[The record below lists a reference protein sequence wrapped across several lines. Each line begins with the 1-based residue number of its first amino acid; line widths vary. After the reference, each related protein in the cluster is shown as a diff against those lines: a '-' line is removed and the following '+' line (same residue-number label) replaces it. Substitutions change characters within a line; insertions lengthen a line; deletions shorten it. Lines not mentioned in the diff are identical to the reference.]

1 MGCDR
6 MTTSVQFSNI
16 VQNDLPSHRGELEF
30 ASQILPCLPKDAKI
44 WFNLQL
50 PGCKEIDALLLHPEY
65 GCLLIEV
72 KSKPLRMVKHF
83 NLYTCEFEG
92 QDSTLH
98 PLKQAL
104 HAVYPLKQ
112 RIEDYGF
119 RAPWIRST
127 AALPQI
133 SRDAFTEKFNPYPDE
148 KSAIGDQI
156 SGMIFADDVRSSQH
170 FEDLLQRLVRTPPI
184 GSVPAKVKFDFEE
197 AYRSLSKVLGTEQVT
212 SSSEGSVQGAKL
224 IGQFHIEPK
233 KPRKDTIRNFTTP
246 GQRGAVVINGLPGAG
261 KTQALL
267 DIAVS
272 HAEAGRNALF
282 VCYNKVLAT
291 RFRQDMDAL
300 ETVSAETKGRVLIA
314 DIYDLYTALNDD
326 FMKAT
331 YAKFFETIC
340 VDESQDLYHLGKRQ
354 DLLELIDGVV
364 ADDAE
369 WFYAY
374 GRDQELYGTAP
385 ERVRQA
391 LQKPENVQELRRPA
405 RSATD
410 SFRES
415 VFSQVG
421 FDYSFDPARAETAA
435 KDMLRRI
442 QGDETLSDSTYRQ
455 AVQSVQV
462 TKFSR
467 STSVEDYEK
476 LLTDELQ
483 KVEELGAPRDLMLL
497 FPRTDRDLTGRELV
511 VQALKRLEVP
521 YLDQVIPAN
530 RRERLQPGHV
540 RLVTVHSSRGLQA
553 TRTILFA
560 PHLMTTN
567 PQNEDATVWNST
579 VPYIALSRAMNGT
592 HIVEF
597 SDEEPSPFQNYVN
610 SCREAYG
617 QLLLKQLMGL

>member
-1 MGCDR
+1 MY
-6 MTTSVQFSNI
+6 SALA
-16 VQNDLPSHRGELEF
+16 QNDLPTHRGEREF
-30 ASQILPCLPKDAKI
+30 ATQILQCLPKEAKI

-50 PGCKEIDALLLHPEY
+50 PGCKEIDALLLHPEH

-72 KSKPLRMVKHF
+72 KSKPLTMVKHF
-83 NLYTCEFEG
+83 NLHTCEFEG

-98 PLKQAL
+98 PLKQAI

-127 AALPQI
+127 AALPVI
-133 SRDAFTEKFNPYPDE
+133 SRENFTKKFNPHPDV

-156 SGMIFADDVRSSQH
+156 SGMIFAEDLRSDLH
-170 FEDLLQRLVRTPPI
+170 FEDLLLRLVKTPPI
-184 GSVPAKVKFDFEE
+184 GSSPAKVKFNFEE
-197 AYRSLSKVLGTEQVT
+197 TYHCLSKVLDTELT
-212 SSSEGSVQGAKL
+212 SSSAEPSAEPAKL
-224 IGQFHIEPK
+224 VGQFQIQPRR
-233 KPRKDTIRNFTTP
+233 PRKDTIRSFTTP
-246 GQRGAVVINGLPGAG
+246 GHRGAVVINGLPGAG

-314 DIYDLYTALNDD
+314 DIYDLHSALNDE
-326 FMKAT
+326 FMSAT

-340 VDESQDLYHLGKRQ
+340 VDESQDLYHLGERL
-354 DLLELIDGVV
+354 DLLKLIDGVV

-374 GRDQELYGTAP
+374 GRDQELYGVAP
-385 ERVRQA
+385 ERVLEA
-391 LQKPENVQELRRPA
+391 LKNPDNVQELRRPA

-421 FDYSFDPARAETAA
+421 FDYAFDPSRAETAA

-455 AVQSVQV
+455 ALQSVQV

-467 STSVEDYEK
+467 STPVEEYKK
-476 LLTDELQ
+476 LISEELL
-483 KVEELGAPRDLMLL
+483 KVEKLGAPRDLMLL
-497 FPRTDRDLTGRELV
+497 FPRKDRDSTGRELV
-511 VQALKRLEVP
+511 VQALKQLEIP
-521 YLDQVIPAN
+521 YLDQVIVAN

-560 PHLMTTN
+560 PHLITTS
-567 PQNEDATVWNST
+567 PQNEDDKVWNRT

-597 SDEEPSPFQNYVN
+597 SDEEPSNFQNYVN

-617 QLLLKQLMGL
+617 QQLLKQLMGI

>member
-1 MGCDR
+1 MSR
-6 MTTSVQFSNI
+6 SETYSHSA
-16 VQNDLPSHRGELEF
+16 QNALPNHRGEREF
-30 ASQILPCLPKDAKI
+30 ATQILQCLPKEAKI

-50 PGCKEIDALLLHPEY
+50 PGCKEIDALLLHPEH

-72 KSKPLRMVKHF
+72 KSKPLAMVKHF
-83 NLYTCEFEG
+83 NLYTCELEG
-92 QDSTLH
+92 QGSMLH

-104 HAVYPLKQ
+104 QAVYPLKQ

-127 AALPQI
+127 AAMPVI
-133 SRDAFTEKFNPYPDE
+133 SRENFTKKFNPHPDE

-156 SGMIFADDVRSSQH
+156 SGMIFSEDLRSSQH
-170 FEDLLQRLVRTPPI
+170 FEDLLQRLVKTPPI
-184 GSVPAKVKFDFEE
+184 GSIPSKVKFNFEE
-197 AYRSLSKVLGTEQVT
+197 TYRCLSKVFETEQIS
-212 SSSEGSVQGAKL
+212 SSSEPSTQPAKL
-224 IGQFHIEPK
+224 IGQFQIQPR
-233 KPRKDTIRNFTTP
+233 KPRKDTIRSFTTP

-314 DIYDLYTALNDD
+314 DIYDLYTALNDE

-340 VDESQDLYHLGKRQ
+340 VDESQDLYHLGERR
-354 DLLELIDGVV
+354 DLLELIDDVV
-364 ADDAE
+364 ADHAE

-421 FDYSFDPARAETAA
+421 FNYSFDPARAETAA
-435 KDMLRRI
+435 KEMLRRI

-455 AVQSVQV
+455 AIQSIQV
-462 TKFSR
+462 TKISR
-467 STSVEDYEK
+467 STPVEEYEK
-476 LLTDELQ
+476 LLSDELQ

-497 FPRTDRDLTGRELV
+497 FPRTDRDATGRELV
-511 VQALKRLEVP
+511 VQALKGLKVP

-560 PHLMTTN
+560 PHLITTN
-567 PQNEDATVWNST
+567 LQNDDATVWNST

-597 SDEEPSPFQNYVN
+597 SDEDPSPFQNYVN

-617 QLLLKQLMGL
+617 QQLLQQLMGI